1 MALRPQQL
9 LRRYALWLELHAPLS
24 VALLCLLGLGGY
36 CAWTLRAPLVALFV
50 ALGTGLALFLA
61 VRGHRHL
68 ERELEDLEAAQ
79 ARAAAEL
86 DGLRVE
92 LARRGEEMIAAA
104 QRIGESVEQITQL
117 ARQPVDQ
124 AALSI
129 ETSASQSA
137 LLAERAAAAN
147 DFTDS
152 ARLHAEQG
160 VRVVVS
166 AGLEIAQVSE
176 IVETSAQTLQAL
188 SEKIANIGSI
198 VDVIKDVADQTRLLS
213 MNAAIEA
220 TRAGRFGGGFTAVA
234 NAVRQLA
241 DRTAQSTRQVGTLIQ
256 GINRET
262 QRAVST
268 MQKALQGVASS
279 LALSREA
286 GQVLEQ
292 IHDGATRT
300 ATTVRDIAASTSEL
314 KAASLQL
321 AKQISAVAMSI
332 RNGNRLAQRAASD
345 ARELVSG
352 LGSLRGLGASSEA
365 GESGATRKPDDRAG

>member
-1 MALRPQQL
+1 MALRPQQT
-9 LRRYALWLELHAPLS
+9 LRRDSLWLEIHAPLA
-24 VALLCLLGLGGY
+24 VALTILLGIGGY
-36 CAWTLRAPLVALFV
+36 CAWTMRAPLVALCV
-50 ALGTGLALFLA
+50 VLGAGLVLFLA
-61 VRGHRHL
+61 VRGHRRL
-68 ERELEDLEAAQ
+68 ARELAQLETAQ
-79 ARAAAEL
+79 AKSAESLDALRAEM
-86 DGLRVE
+86 
-92 LARRGEEMIAAA
+92 ARRGEEMTSAA
-104 QRIGESVEQITQL
+104 QRLAESVEQITQL
-117 ARQPVDQ
+117 SRQPVDQ

-147 DFTDS
+147 DFTGS

-160 VRVVVS
+160 VRVVIN

-176 IVETSAQTLQAL
+176 IVDASAQTLQTL

-213 MNAAIEA
+213 LNAAIEA

-241 DRTAQSTRQVGTLIQ
+241 DRTSQSTRQVGTLIH

-262 QRAVST
+262 QLAVST

-286 GQVLEQ
+286 GQMLEQ
-292 IHDGATRT
+292 IHEGATRT
-300 ATTVRDIAASTSEL
+300 ATTVHDIAESTNEL

-332 RNGNRLAQRAASD
+332 RNGNRLAQRAVAD
-345 ARELVSG
+345 AKQLVDG
-352 LGSLRGLGASSEA
+352 LGSLRALNASDR
-365 GESGATRKPDDRAG
+365 TR